1 MMALLRVADRAIG
14 AICRWG
20 MVGTL
25 LGLSALLLLG
35 VAVRFVPFVTVSGYD
50 EIVELLVVW
59 LTMLGAVALWR
70 DGGLYRVVAI
80 ENVTPPRGRQALT
93 IMHHALMLGFALVL
107 VWKGGEF
114 VRDSGE
120 TLPFL
125 GVDKALWYL
134 ALPICGSLMAAYSI
148 AGMVRTCRGRDTLA
162 HSGSIVA

>member
-1 MMALLRVADRAIG
+1 MIPLLRAADRAVG
-14 AICRWG
+14 ALCRWG
-20 MVGTL
+20 MIGTL

-35 VAVRFVPFVTVSGYD
+35 VAVRFLPFLTVSGYD

-59 LTMLGAVALWR
+59 LTMLGALALWR
-70 DGGLYRVVAI
+70 EGGLYRVVAV
-80 ENVTPPRGRQALT
+80 EDMTPPAVRRALAF
-93 IMHHALMLGFALVL
+93 MHNALMLGFALVL

-134 ALPICGSLMAAYSI
+134 ALPVCGALMAAYSVVAI
-148 AGMVRTCRGRDTLA
+148 VRTSRGRETLA
-162 HSGSIVA
+162 HGGSIVA

>member
-1 MMALLRVADRAIG
+1 MIALLRFADRAIG
-14 AICRWG
+14 AMCRWG
-20 MVGTL
+20 MIGTL

-35 VAVRFVPFVTVSGYD
+35 VAVRFLPFLTVSGYD

-59 LTMLGAVALWR
+59 LSMLGALALWR
-70 DGGLYRVVAI
+70 EGGLYRVVAI
-80 ENVTPPRGRQALT
+80 ENMAPPAGRRALAL
-93 IMHHALMLGFALVL
+93 MHHVLMLGFALVL

-134 ALPICGSLMAAYSI
+134 AVPVCGALMAAYSVAAMI
-148 AGMVRTCRGRDTLA
+148 RTWRGRDTLA
-162 HSGSIVA
+162 HGGSIVA